1 MRLIVCGGAGYI
13 GSHMCKLLAEA
24 GHEVSV
30 IDNFSTG
37 HRAAVQWGSCF
48 EGDIGDPAF
57 VAEVFAHTRP
67 QGVLHFAARSLV
79 GESVEKPA
87 EYYRNNVLS
96 TVSLLEQVRQI
107 PDCVFI
113 FSSTASIFGMPDVE
127 AIGDDQPPAPIN
139 PYGRTKLA
147 IEFVLQDYGRAYG
160 LPSASF
166 RYFNAAGADPSALIG
181 ESHHPETHLIP
192 TILES
197 AMGRRGP
204 FTVFGE
210 DYPTPDGTCI
220 RDYIHVNDLCRAHLL
235 GLEYL
240 QQDPGAH
247 FFNLGNGAGFSV
259 RQVIQATERVIG
271 KPLQYSVG
279 QRRAGD
285 PPRLI
290 ADASRAR
297 EVLGWTPEYT
307 SLDAII
313 ETAWKWHQA
322 KAF

>member
-13 GSHMCKLLAEA
+13 GSHMCKLLAQA

-30 IDNFSTG
+30 IDNFTTG
-37 HRAAVQWGSCF
+37 HRAAVQWGNLF
-48 EGDIGDPAF
+48 EGDIGDEVF
-57 VAEVFAHTRP
+57 VADVFARVRP

-79 GESVEKPA
+79 GESVEKPSD
-87 EYYRNNVLS
+87 YYRNNVLA
-96 TVSLLEQVRQI
+96 TMTLLEQVRRI

-127 AIGDDQPPAPIN
+127 AIGDDQPAAPIN

-181 ESHHPETHLIP
+181 ESHNPETHLIP

-197 AMGRRGP
+197 ALGHRGP

-220 RDYIHVNDLCRAHLL
+220 RDYIHVNDLCKAHLL
-235 GLEYL
+235 GLEHL
-240 QQDPGAH
+240 QHDPGAH

-259 RQVIQATERVIG
+259 RQVISATERVIG

-322 KAF
+322 KPF